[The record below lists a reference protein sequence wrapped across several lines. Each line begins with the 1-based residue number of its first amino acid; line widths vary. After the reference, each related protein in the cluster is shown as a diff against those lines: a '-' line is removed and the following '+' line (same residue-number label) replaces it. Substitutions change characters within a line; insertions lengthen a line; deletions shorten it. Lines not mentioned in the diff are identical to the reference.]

1 MAESI
6 LTSVGAARFHAFSA
20 GCLRKAPVDPYVVDF
35 LAQHYMPVADL
46 WSKTLDKYPNLKVLV
61 HHFGGIVP
69 MLEGRLGPGWDV
81 MGSRTT
87 DEDYVALAMSCNCMT
102 LRSCSFSRYSR
113 PFLTLT

>member
-46 WSKTLDKYPNLKVLV
+46 WSKTLDSFRDTLEDLGGGLGVTDPVAGPVVLPLK
-61 HHFGGIVP
+61 
-69 MLEGRLGPGWDV
+69 
-81 MGSRTT
+81 
-87 DEDYVALAMSCNCMT
+87 
-102 LRSCSFSRYSR
+102 
-113 PFLTLT
+113 